1 MSTASYTFTSNIDP
15 ALIGNHGDFPINPH
29 SHRQYDSGSERPR
42 SHMGSN
48 YSPDLEEVIS
58 NASVKM
64 LENSGHFIRIQM
76 TSEKRAMEIT
86 KLEEALAI
94 KTKENDDLKEENQVL
109 KVEINALKGAIKL
122 FAKEYHESTSGG
134 HINGVLS
141 SLRTGTVPAKP
152 ALRKR
157 TDYPTVVQ
165 WTKKDFRCMSAKKGN
180 AKRGETDGNATSA
193 RQKGKR
199 GRPRKD
205 KDPNKD
211 PNDDIHVAHPYLEN
225 EDGTPVDADVIADM
239 SRKARM
245 LWATLDED
253 GMAPPTWGGI
263 TMKAWEWY
271 SRMMLADKAH
281 DFLLLCDDG
290 EWKLWEW
297 STRSY
302 PSWHRNRFAV
312 AKEDAT
318 QTPETGSTQELG
330 TESDDANI
338 EGPSPAGE
346 ESNAEEQSPARDNND
361 NDGDAEEQSPAGDS
375 DNNNNAGELSPADG
389 NGDVEGEPGNSGTQ
403 GASPSSNA
411 SITDRRT
418 APSSVVID
426 PFAPAPQSGPGPN
439 NPPPPETN
447 SSNNAPDAE
456 DMPAPGSAAT
466 TTSNLPRV
474 RLTLGRANNPTSDA
488 VRIATDSDTGRNDC
502 NTQSLP
508 SEETA
513 DNTTSRTKGKKRTTE
528 SDASTASSKRQK
540 KADAMAEPTGGNSI
554 KNICMRQWNTTQPG
568 GQGLLHEFDSYFK
581 TLSEADK
588 ELFKKELRA
597 AQVAARKVKTVKAEE
612 YLDSDDVCLHT
623 GIHKH
628 NSYII
633 SYDTFFPLS
642 SFVTYAEEERLG
654 L

>member
-29 SHRQYDSGSERPR
+29 SHQQYDSGSERPR

-48 YSPDLEEVIS
+48 YSPDIEEVIS

-64 LENSGHFIRIQM
+64 LENSGHFICIQM

-86 KLEEALAI
+86 KLEEALTI
-94 KTKENDDLKEENQVL
+94 KTKENDNLKEENQVL

-134 HINGVLS
+134 HINGILS

-152 ALRKR
+152 ALHKR

-165 WTKKDFRCMSAKKGN
+165 WTKKDFHC
-180 AKRGETDGNATSA
+180 ETDGNATSA
-193 RQKGKR
+193 RQKGKQ
-199 GRPRKD
+199 GRPHKD
-205 KDPNKD
+205 NDPNKD

-225 EDGTPVDADVIADM
+225 EDGTLVDADVIVDM

-281 DFLLLCDDG
+281 DFLLLCDDR

-302 PSWHRNRFAV
+302 PSWHHNRFAV

-318 QTPETGSTQELG
+318 QTPKIGSTQELG

-338 EGPSPAGE
+338 EGPSHTGE
-346 ESNAEEQSPARDNND
+346 QSNVEEQSPARDNND
-361 NDGDAEEQSPAGDS
+361 NDSDAEEQSPAGDS
-375 DNNNNAGELSPADG
+375 NNNNNTRELSPADG
-389 NGDVEGEPGNSGTQ
+389 NSDVEGEPGYSGTQ
-403 GASPSSNA
+403 GASPSSNTSA
-411 SITDRRT
+411 YHSI
-418 APSSVVID
+418 V
-426 PFAPAPQSGPGPN
+426 GGPN
-439 NPPPPETN
+439 NPPPPTETN

-456 DMPAPGSAAT
+456 DMPAPGSAVT

-474 RLTLGRANNPTSDA
+474 RLTLGRANNLTS
-488 VRIATDSDTGRNDC
+488 NM
-502 NTQSLP
+502 SLP

-513 DNTTSRTKGKKRTTE
+513 NNTTSRTKGKKRTTK
-528 SDASTASSKRQK
+528 SDTSTASSKRQK

-554 KNICMRQWNTTQPG
+554 KNICMRQWNATQPS
-568 GQGLLHEFDSYFK
+568 GQGLLREFDSYFK
-581 TLSEADK
+581 TLSEANK
-588 ELFKKELRA
+588 EPFKKELRST
-597 AQVAARKVKTVKAEE
+597 QVAARKVKTAAKKG
-612 YLDSDDVCLHT
+612 T
-623 GIHKH
+623 GIT
-628 NSYII
+628 NG
-633 SYDTFFPLS
+633 T
-642 SFVTYAEEERLG
+642 
-654 L
+654 